1 MDQLTTFINIQ
12 TDYGFK
18 RMFGTPKNKHI
29 LIRFLN
35 ALLGDA
41 VSVTDVV
48 YHDKEMLP
56 RDEDGK
62 RIIYDVYC
70 TSRGDDRH
78 FILEMQNFHE
88 PPFEERVL
96 YYTTKIISDQ
106 GKKGWDYSLSP
117 VISIVVMDFDL
128 KNLRKSPVH
137 DIRMM
142 DIHTH
147 DILTDKIRVMLLSLR
162 QVSSK
167 KWEECES
174 EIERL
179 MYLIKNM
186 DKLDKNSEIYRSR
199 EYQDLFDAAETDSM
213 VKEELVAYSESLQ
226 RMRDYQSG
234 LDYARK
240 ESYDD
245 GVSKGLER
253 GRAEG
258 RVEGRAEGRAEGRV
272 EGRVEGLRESA
283 MKMLK
288 AGLDPTFIHEMT
300 GLPLTEIESLRDSA
314 R

>member
-1 MDQLTTFINIQ
+1 MDQLTTFINLQ

-18 RMFGTPKNKHI
+18 RLFGTARNKPI

-35 ALLGDA
+35 AVLGET
-41 VSVTDVV
+41 VTVTDVV

-70 TSRGDDRH
+70 TSQGDSHH
-78 FILEMQNFHE
+78 FILEMQNFYE

-106 GKKGWDYSLSP
+106 GKKGWNYSLSP

-128 KNLRKSPVH
+128 RHLRKSLMH
-137 DIRMM
+137 DIRMT
-142 DIHTH
+142 DVNTGEV
-147 DILTDKIRVMLLSLR
+147 LTDKIRVLLLSLR
-162 QVSSK
+162 HVSTK
-167 KWEECES
+167 KWEECGS

-199 EYQDLFDAAETDSM
+199 EYEEMFEAAETDNM

-245 GVSKGLER
+245 GVSKG
-253 GRAEG
+253 
-258 RVEGRAEGRAEGRV
+258 RAEGRA
-272 EGRVEGLRESA
+272 EGLRESA

-288 AGLDPTFIHEMT
+288 AGLDTQFIHEMT
-300 GLPLTEIESLRDSA
+300 GLPITEIESLRDSA